1 MMLIVDEANHFY
13 SLFRLYKRSLFLEGA
28 EPI

>member
-1 MMLIVDEANHFY
+1 MLIVDEANHFY